1 MNRYLVIFVLGMVVL
16 AGCAGGP
23 FGTDSTDTQNT
34 STEQNESIQPGTHM
48 ESPSGQSNE
57 NNGTESGSS
66 AASDETSTPDT
77 ESPNDSDDG
86 TSSPNADGDT
96 EPSSDNPWGERTLT
110 VAVKNELDNDR
121 KFGPIVQ
128 DALAYWEQNSQ
139 QYAGYQIDYTLEEN
153 AQDPDIVVSFTSS
166 IDECGVKE
174 HVEGCAPYITE
185 SNDVNRPV
193 EVQIHGG
200 YTDDSTRQLLIHE
213 LGHTLGL
220 DHGDEPKKIMAAKSD
235 LTTLPQ
241 PDVTERALPWDHST
255 LTVAVDQSN
264 VPPQKR
270 QAVNN
275 QINAALDYYERGA
288 DGTVP
293 NRVSFKRVSD
303 PESADIRIEFSDNS
317 PCSSLNTGS
326 CSVPSGYDPD
336 DDGALEQYHHVRIVL
351 TGLDTKTVAWHV
363 GNRIGEDAFGFDEVN
378 DFPYP
383 LRSNT
388 PKEERST
395 RWWT

>member
-1 MNRYLVIFVLGMVVL
+1 MDRYLVIFVLGMVVL

-23 FGTDSTDTQNT
+23 FGTDSTDAQNT
-34 STEQNESIQPGTHM
+34 STEQNESVQPGTHM

-57 NNGTESGSS
+57 NNSSESGSS
-66 AASDETSTPDT
+66 AASDESTPDT

-96 EPSSDNPWGERTLT
+96 EPSSDNPWGEGTLT

-153 AQDPDIVVSFTSS
+153 AQDPDIVVSFTPS

-174 HVEGCAPYITE
+174 RVEGCAPYITE

-193 EVQIHGG
+193 EVQIQGG

-220 DHGDEPKKIMAAKSD
+220 DHDDEPKKIMAAKSD

-241 PDVTERALPWDHST
+241 SDVTERALPWDHST
-255 LTVAVDQSN
+255 LTVAVDQSS

-270 QAVNN
+270 RAVNN

-303 PESADIRIEFSDNS
+303 PESADIRIKFSDNS

-351 TGLDTKTVAWHV
+351 TGLDTRTIAWHV